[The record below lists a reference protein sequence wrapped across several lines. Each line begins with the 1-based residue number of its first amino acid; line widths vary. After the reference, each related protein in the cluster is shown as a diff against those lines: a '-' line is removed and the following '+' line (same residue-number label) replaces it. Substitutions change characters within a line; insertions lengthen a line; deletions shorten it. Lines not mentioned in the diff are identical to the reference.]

1 MSAAPRPI
9 GKGDRLILVD
19 GSSFV
24 FRAFFQSMNQD
35 AKYNYRSDGL
45 PTGALRMFCVK
56 LLQFIRE
63 GAAGI
68 KPTHLA
74 IVLDKSEGSF
84 RREIYPEYKGH
95 RPDAP
100 EDLKRQMPLMRDAV
114 RAFGLV
120 PVELERYE
128 ADDLI
133 AAYARDAAEKGA
145 EVLIVSAD
153 KDLMQLVGPRIRFFD
168 FESGIKGK
176 PGYRPERDLD
186 EAGVVERWGVPPS
199 MIPDVLALT
208 GDTSDN
214 VPGVPGIGPKTA
226 VQLLEQFGDLETL
239 LARAGEIKQPK
250 RRETLI
256 ENADKARLSRQLV
269 LLDDKAPVPVP
280 LDELTL
286 NDLDPRRLIAFF
298 KAMEFTTVTKRVAT
312 DYGIDINEVEPD
324 PALARGAGEGG
335 DAPPAEGSQTASGAD
350 MGRQA
355 ESLATPERL
364 VAQRM
369 REAQATKIDRDAYE
383 CIRDLPAL
391 EAFASAAREEGIVA
405 VDTETNALDAVRA
418 DLVGISLALPSGRA
432 CYIPLQHRS
441 GADLFDSGLV
451 EGQIPLRE
459 ALAALKP
466 LLQDPGVLKI
476 GHNFKYD
483 WLVLVRYGIDV
494 APVDDTMLMSYVL
507 DAGRANHGMDDL
519 SDRHLG
525 HATIKFGEVAGSGRN
540 AVSFDLVPLDKAT
553 AYAAEDADV
562 TMRLWRVLQPRLAA
576 ERKMAVYETLE
587 RPLVPVIARME
598 QRGIL
603 VERQILSRLS
613 SDFAQTLA
621 RLEEEIQED
630 AGERFAVSSPRQI
643 GEILFGKLGLPG
655 AKKTPSGQWATPAS
669 LLEELAE
676 AGHPLP
682 AKILEWRQLAKLK
695 STYTDAL
702 PQYMDDAGRVHTC
715 FSLAATTTGRLSSSE
730 PNIQNIPIR
739 TEIGRK
745 IRSAF
750 VAERGHR
757 IISADYSQIE
767 LRILAHI
774 AEIPQLR
781 RAFAEGI
788 DIHAATASEMFG
800 VPLSEMTS
808 EYRRRAKTIN
818 FGIIYGISAFGLA
831 NRLGIGRE
839 EAGAYIKQYFE
850 RFPGIRDYMEATK
863 AFCRENGYVS
873 TIYGRACHYPAIRSG
888 NAQERMAVER
898 QAINAPIQGSAAD
911 IIRRAMT
918 RMESALAEAK
928 LSARMLL
935 QVHDELVFEAPEDE
949 VEATLPVVTRI
960 MEEAPGPALTLAVP
974 LKVEARA
981 AANWDEAH

>member
-1 MSAAPRPI
+1 MTAITRPI

-35 AKYNYRSDGL
+35 AKYNFRSDGL

-100 EDLKRQMPLMRDAV
+100 DDLKRQMPLMRDAV
-114 RAFGLV
+114 RAFGLQ
-120 PVELERYE
+120 PIELEGFE

-133 AAYARDAAEKGA
+133 ATYACDAARRGA
-145 EVLIVSAD
+145 DVLIVSAD
-153 KDLMQLVGPRIRFFD
+153 KDLMQLVGPHVRFYD
-168 FESGIKGK
+168 FESGVKGK

-186 EAGVVERWGVPPS
+186 EAAVIERWGVPPN
-199 MIPDVLALT
+199 MVADILALT

-226 VQLLEQFGDLETL
+226 AQLIQEYGDLETL
-239 LARAGEIKQPK
+239 LSRASEIKQPK

-256 ENADKARLSRQLV
+256 ENADKARLSKRLV
-269 LLDDKAPVPVP
+269 LLDENAPVPVP
-280 LDELTL
+280 LDELGL
-286 NDLDPRRLIAFF
+286 NDLDARRLIAFF
-298 KAMEFTTVTKRVAT
+298 KAMEFTTITKRVAT
-312 DYGIDINEVEPD
+312 DYGIDINEVEAD
-324 PALARGAGEGG
+324 PALARGAVEGAESGEGEGAGAAAVEAG
-335 DAPPAEGSQTASGAD
+335 DEI
-350 MGRQA
+350 
-355 ESLATPERL
+355 ATPERL
-364 VAQRM
+364 VAQRL
-369 REAQATKIDRDAYE
+369 REAQATKIDRAAYE
-383 CIRDLPAL
+383 CVRDLPAL
-391 EAFASAAREEGIVA
+391 EAWVAAAREVGTVA
-405 VDTETNALDAVRA
+405 LDTETTALDCVTC
-418 DLVGISLALPSGRA
+418 DLVGISLALPEGRA
-432 CYIPLQHRS
+432 CYIPLQHR
-441 GADLFDSGLV
+441 GGTDLFDTQGLV
-451 EGQIPLRE
+451 PGQIPLAD
-459 ALAALKP
+459 ALRVLKP
-466 LLQDPGVLKI
+466 LLEDGGTLKI
-476 GHNFKYD
+476 GHNFKFD
-483 WLVLVRYGIDV
+483 WLVLARYGIET
-494 APVDDTMLMSYVL
+494 APIDDTMLISYVL
-507 DAGRANHGMDDL
+507 DAGRTGHGMDDL
-519 SDRHLG
+519 SERHLG
-525 HATIKFGEVAGSGRN
+525 HAPIKFGEVAGTGKN
-540 AVSFDLVPLDKAT
+540 AVTFDLVAIDKAA

-562 TMRLWRVLQPRLAA
+562 TMRLWRVLKPRLAA
-576 ERKMAVYETLE
+576 ERKVAVYEALE

-598 QRGIL
+598 WRGIK
-603 VERQILSRLS
+603 VDRQILSRLS

-643 GEILFGKLGLPG
+643 GEILFGKLCLPG
-655 AKKTPSGQWATPAS
+655 AKKTPSGQWATPAA

-682 AKILEWRQLAKLK
+682 AKILEWRQLSKLK
-695 STYTDAL
+695 STYTDSL
-702 PQYMDDAGRVHTC
+702 PNYMDANNRVHTS

-739 TEIGRK
+739 SEIGRK

-750 VAERGHR
+750 VAEPGHK

-774 AEIPQLR
+774 ADIPQLR
-781 RAFAEGI
+781 KAFEDGI
-788 DIHAATASEMFG
+788 DIHAATASEMFNI
-800 VPLSEMTS
+800 PLAEMTS

-831 NRLGIGRE
+831 ARLGIPRE

-863 AFCRENGYVS
+863 SFCREHGYVS
-873 TIYGRACHYPAIRSG
+873 TIFGRACHYPAIRTG
-888 NAQERMAVER
+888 NGQERMAVER

-911 IIRRAMT
+911 IIRRAMA
-918 RMESALAEAK
+918 RMEDALAEAK
-928 LSARMLL
+928 LSSRMLL
-935 QVHDELVFEAPEDE
+935 QVHDELVFETPDDE
-949 VEATLPVVTRI
+949 VDATIPLVMRV
-960 MEEAPGPALTLAVP
+960 MEEAPGPAFTLRVP
-974 LKVEARA
+974 LKVDARA